1 MMSQMAGALTLVSY
15 TRYDHATFSA
25 FSSLEPGL
33 NTPMRRLTT
42 DNLRLLA
49 FHEAGHAVATW
60 ALTREASEVALVAY
74 DPGLTAGRL
83 QVAHFTLEAAPQHG
97 SHADMPDRTFEAAP
111 TESEPMQLRRSDV
124 EADERRIIILM
135 AGVEA
140 ESILTHDEDWWGSEE
155 DRRRAEEIITGLIAS
170 RWLPEAQ
177 DEHERS
183 VLLSHEDMARRCWS
197 VFQYRTRQFLRQPP
211 LQSAVIA
218 LSNALL
224 AEERIDAARTA
235 RIIRTGIAE
244 ADPDLLG

>member
-1 MMSQMAGALTLVSY
+1 
-15 TRYDHATFSA
+15 
-25 FSSLEPGL
+25 
-33 NTPMRRLTT
+33 MRRLTT

-60 ALTREASEVALVAY
+60 ALTREAPEVALVAW
-74 DPGLTAGRL
+74 DPGMTAGRI
-83 QVAHFTLEAAPQHG
+83 QVAHFMLDATPQPGSHVDMLDRTHEAA
-97 SHADMPDRTFEAAP
+97 HAEGEP
-111 TESEPMQLRRSDV
+111 TQFRRNDF

-140 ESILTHDEDWWGSEE
+140 EANLTHDEDWWESEE
-155 DRRRAEEIITGLIAS
+155 DRRRAEEIITALIS
-170 RWLPEAQ
+170 LGWLPGAR
-177 DEHERS
+177 DEHELG
-183 VLLSHEDMARRCWS
+183 LLLATEDMARRCWS
-197 VFQYRTRQFLRQPP
+197 LFQYRTRELLRQPP

-218 LSNALL
+218 LANALL